1 MSSPSYVRPPRL
13 NVYTDAD
20 SYREM
25 REIMSVM
32 RGVTGTVIRLEN
44 GQYSIRYTE
53 NAYISYTRLKQ
64 MVDEAKAQAKKNMKI
79 VDAHIAKAKRE
90 INAAKQSALV
100 DASKYERMY
109 DEEIARLKKLRD
121 KAKEDIVSDYGN
133 FNCSKDVKA
142 IDNQIEEL
150 RKHRNNIQNE
160 RQDFLKALDRYEKA
174 IDDIVIADDIR
185 RAESK
190 RPEMSFSVKTHL
202 ENARSLHD
210 KIEDK
215 IERGKKFASE
225 MNKVASII
233 RGGKLEKYDVRFVEK
248 MKTIDPFAEDAIDQI
263 ENLLNIVYEDEKYL
277 EAQLKSEQMSKDAE
291 KQAEE
296 DLKVLREIASDL
308 KAVIVNAHE
317 EEKVADSSD
326 KNEKLLEEVNNLIS
340 KIRNLDY
347 VSPQIQDKIKKC
359 ELDLEDQKSN
369 IKSSRFT
376 LTATTYIDELTKLFN
391 EAVDDNESYQEFMD
405 ELEEYNEIMA
415 ILDPEEYEEDIDMYG
430 QAIFDVKN
438 AKQQVQDLK
447 EANKKLRTIFNEIT
461 SRTYIQSAVSVL
473 ENGKESRVFKKEMND
488 EEMSVSFIS
497 KDHMGVMYEMRT
509 EEGQCALFAKGVI
522 LHNGKKLADVNKLK
536 TEGKTCRWH
545 EELEDEMVAVG
556 LPRFGHVNRSDEYI
570 EAYYANE
577 DECYI
582 KLNSY
587 EESYRYLKLFNLS
600 DEEIKNILGEE
611 DSAPSKQAEQQ
622 KQTQQQAAQKYKE
635 NKEGQ

>member
-1 MSSPSYVRPPRL
+1 MSSPSYVSPPV
-13 NVYTDAD
+13 VYEDVD
-20 SYREM
+20 NYREM
-25 REIMSVM
+25 REIMSIM
-32 RGVTGTVIRLEN
+32 RGVTGTVIRVNN
-44 GQYSIRYTE
+44 GKYSIRYTG
-53 NAYISYTRLKQ
+53 NRYMSYYRLKQ
-64 MVDEAKAQAKKNMKI
+64 LIEEAKAQAKKNIKL
-79 VDAHIAKAKRE
+79 VDAFVGKAKRE
-90 INAAKQSALV
+90 INAARQSANV

-121 KAKEDIVSDYGN
+121 KAKEDITSDYGN
-133 FNCSKDVKA
+133 FNCSKEVKA
-142 IDNQIEEL
+142 IDNQIVEL
-150 RKHRNNIQNE
+150 RKHRNNIQSE
-160 RQDFLKALDRYEKA
+160 RQSFLKALDKYENA
-174 IDDIVIADDIR
+174 VDDVVIADDISK
-185 RAESK
+185 AQSK
-190 RPEMSFSVKTHL
+190 RPSMSFSIQTHL
-202 ENARSLHD
+202 EKARSLED
-210 KIEDK
+210 KVTDK

-277 EAQLKSEQMSKDAE
+277 EAQLKSQQMSEDAE
-291 KQAEE
+291 KQAVE
-296 DLKVLREIASDL
+296 DLKVLREIANDL
-308 KAVIVNAHE
+308 KAVIVNAHKE
-317 EEKVADSSD
+317 EEVADSQD

-340 KIRNLDY
+340 QIRNLDY
-347 VSPQIQDKIKKC
+347 VSPQIQNKITKC

-376 LTATTYIDELTKLFN
+376 LTATTYIEELTELVK
-391 EAVDDNESYQEFMD
+391 EASEDNEKYQEFMD
-405 ELEEYNEIMA
+405 ELEEYNELMA
-415 ILDPEEYEEDIDMYG
+415 ILDPEEYEEDIDIYG

-438 AKQQVQDLK
+438 ADEQLANLK
-447 EANKKLRTIFNEIT
+447 EANKKLRRIFNEIN
-461 SRTYIQSAVSVL
+461 SRTYIQSAVTVL
-473 ENGKESRVFKKEMND
+473 ENGKESRVFKKELND
-488 EEMSVSFIS
+488 EEMSVSFVS
-497 KDHMGVMYEMRT
+497 KDHMGMMYEMRT

-522 LHNGKKLADVNKLK
+522 LHNGKKLADINKLK
-536 TEGKTCRWH
+536 EEGKTCRWH

-600 DEEIKNILGEE
+600 DEEIRNILGEE
-611 DSAPSKQAEQQ
+611 DSAPIRQTEQQ
-622 KQTQQQAAQKYKE
+622 KQTEKAAQKYKE

>member
-1 MSSPSYVRPPRL
+1 MSSPSYVSPPV
-13 NVYTDAD
+13 VYEDVD
-20 SYREM
+20 NYREM
-25 REIMSVM
+25 REIMSIM
-32 RGVTGTVIRLEN
+32 RGVTGTVIRVNN
-44 GQYSIRYTE
+44 GKYSIRYTG
-53 NAYISYTRLKQ
+53 NRYMSYYRLKQ
-64 MVDEAKAQAKKNMKI
+64 LIEEAKAQAKKNIKL
-79 VDAHIAKAKRE
+79 VDAFVGKAKRE
-90 INAAKQSALV
+90 INAARQSANV

-121 KAKEDIVSDYGN
+121 KAKEDITSDYGN
-133 FNCSKDVKA
+133 FNCSKEVTA
-142 IDNQIEEL
+142 IDNQIVEL
-150 RKHRNNIQNE
+150 RKHRNNIQSE
-160 RQDFLKALDRYEKA
+160 RQSFLKALDKYENA
-174 IDDIVIADDIR
+174 VDDVVIADDISK
-185 RAESK
+185 AQSK
-190 RPEMSFSVKTHL
+190 RPSMSFSIQTHL
-202 ENARSLHD
+202 EKARSLED
-210 KIEDK
+210 KVTDK

-277 EAQLKSEQMSKDAE
+277 EAQLKSQQMSEDAE
-291 KQAEE
+291 KQAVE
-296 DLKVLREIASDL
+296 DLKVLREIANDL
-308 KAVIVNAHE
+308 KAVIVNAHKE
-317 EEKVADSSD
+317 EEVADSQD

-340 KIRNLDY
+340 QIRNLDY
-347 VSPQIQDKIKKC
+347 VSPQIQNKITKC

-376 LTATTYIDELTKLFN
+376 LTATTYIEELTELAK
-391 EAVDDNESYQEFMD
+391 EASEDNEKYQEFMD
-405 ELEEYNEIMA
+405 ELEEYNELMA
-415 ILDPEEYEEDIDMYG
+415 ILDPEEYEEDIDIYG

-438 AKQQVQDLK
+438 ADEQLANLK
-447 EANKKLRTIFNEIT
+447 EANKKLRRIFNEIN
-461 SRTYIQSAVSVL
+461 SRTYIQSAVTVL
-473 ENGKESRVFKKEMND
+473 ENGKESRVFKKELND
-488 EEMSVSFIS
+488 EEMSVSFVS
-497 KDHMGVMYEMRT
+497 KDHMGMMYEMRT

-522 LHNGKKLADVNKLK
+522 LHNGKKLADINKLK
-536 TEGKTCRWH
+536 EEGKTCRWH

-600 DEEIKNILGEE
+600 DEEIRNILGEE
-611 DSAPSKQAEQQ
+611 DSAPIRQAEQQ
-622 KQTQQQAAQKYKE
+622 KQTEKAAQKYKE

>member
-1 MSSPSYVRPPRL
+1 MSSPSYVSPPV
-13 NVYTDAD
+13 VYEDVD
-20 SYREM
+20 NYREM
-25 REIMSVM
+25 REIMSIM
-32 RGVTGTVIRLEN
+32 RGVTGTVIRVNN
-44 GQYSIRYTE
+44 GKYSIRYTG
-53 NAYISYTRLKQ
+53 NRYMSYYRLKQ
-64 MVDEAKAQAKKNMKI
+64 LIEEAKAQAKKNIKL
-79 VDAHIAKAKRE
+79 VDAFVGKAKRE
-90 INAAKQSALV
+90 INAARQSANV

-121 KAKEDIVSDYGN
+121 KAKEDITSDYGN
-133 FNCSKDVKA
+133 FNCSKEVTA
-142 IDNQIEEL
+142 IDNQIVEL
-150 RKHRNNIQNE
+150 RKHRNNIQSE
-160 RQDFLKALDRYEKA
+160 RQSFLKALDKYENA
-174 IDDIVIADDIR
+174 VDDVVIADDISK
-185 RAESK
+185 AQSK
-190 RPEMSFSVKTHL
+190 RPSMSFSIQTHL
-202 ENARSLHD
+202 EKARSLED
-210 KIEDK
+210 KVTDK

-277 EAQLKSEQMSKDAE
+277 EAQLKSQQMSEDAE
-291 KQAEE
+291 KQAVE
-296 DLKVLREIASDL
+296 DLKVLREIANDL
-308 KAVIVNAHE
+308 KAVIVNAHKE
-317 EEKVADSSD
+317 EEVADSQD

-340 KIRNLDY
+340 QIRNLDY
-347 VSPQIQDKIKKC
+347 VSPQIQNKITKC

-376 LTATTYIDELTKLFN
+376 LTATTYIEELTELVK
-391 EAVDDNESYQEFMD
+391 EASEDNEKYQEFMD
-405 ELEEYNEIMA
+405 ELEEYNELMA
-415 ILDPEEYEEDIDMYG
+415 ILDPEEYEEDIDIYG

-438 AKQQVQDLK
+438 ADEQLANLK
-447 EANKKLRTIFNEIT
+447 EANKKLRRIFNEIN
-461 SRTYIQSAVSVL
+461 SRTYIQSAVTVL
-473 ENGKESRVFKKEMND
+473 ENGKESRVFKKELND
-488 EEMSVSFIS
+488 EEMSVSFVS
-497 KDHMGVMYEMRT
+497 KDHMGMMYEMRT

-522 LHNGKKLADVNKLK
+522 LHNGKKLADINKLK
-536 TEGKTCRWH
+536 EEGKTCRWH

-600 DEEIKNILGEE
+600 DEEIRNILGEE
-611 DSAPSKQAEQQ
+611 DSAPIRQAEQQ
-622 KQTQQQAAQKYKE
+622 KQTEKAAQKYKE

>member
-1 MSSPSYVRPPRL
+1 MSSPSYVSPPV
-13 NVYTDAD
+13 VYEDVD
-20 SYREM
+20 NYREM

-32 RGVTGTVIRLEN
+32 RGVTGTVIRVNN
-44 GQYSIRYTE
+44 GKYSIRYTG
-53 NAYISYTRLKQ
+53 NRYMSYYRLKQ
-64 MVDEAKAQAKKNMKI
+64 LIEEAKAQAKKNIKL
-79 VDAHIAKAKRE
+79 VDAFVGKAKRE
-90 INAAKQSALV
+90 INAARQSANV

-121 KAKEDIVSDYGN
+121 KAKEDITSDYGN
-133 FNCSKDVKA
+133 FNCSKEVTA
-142 IDNQIEEL
+142 IDNQIVEL
-150 RKHRNNIQNE
+150 RKHRNNIQSE
-160 RQDFLKALDRYEKA
+160 RQSFLKALDKYENA
-174 IDDIVIADDIR
+174 VDDVVIADDISK
-185 RAESK
+185 AQSK
-190 RPEMSFSVKTHL
+190 RPSMSFSIQTHL
-202 ENARSLHD
+202 EKARSLED
-210 KIEDK
+210 KVTDK

-277 EAQLKSEQMSKDAE
+277 EAQLKSQQMSEDAE
-291 KQAEE
+291 KQAVE
-296 DLKVLREIASDL
+296 DLKVLREIANDL
-308 KAVIVNAHE
+308 KAVIVNAHKE
-317 EEKVADSSD
+317 EEVADSQD

-340 KIRNLDY
+340 QIRNLDY
-347 VSPQIQDKIKKC
+347 VSPQIQNKITKC

-376 LTATTYIDELTKLFN
+376 LTATTYIEELTELAK
-391 EAVDDNESYQEFMD
+391 EASEDNEKYQEFMD
-405 ELEEYNEIMA
+405 ELEEYNELMA
-415 ILDPEEYEEDIDMYG
+415 ILDPEEYEEDIDIYG

-438 AKQQVQDLK
+438 ADEQLANLK
-447 EANKKLRTIFNEIT
+447 EANKKLRRIFNEIN
-461 SRTYIQSAVSVL
+461 SRTYIQSAVTVL
-473 ENGKESRVFKKEMND
+473 ENGKESRVFKKELND
-488 EEMSVSFIS
+488 EEMSVSFVS
-497 KDHMGVMYEMRT
+497 KDHMGMMYEMRT

-522 LHNGKKLADVNKLK
+522 LHNGKKLADINKLK
-536 TEGKTCRWH
+536 EEGKTCRWH

-600 DEEIKNILGEE
+600 DEEIRNILGEE
-611 DSAPSKQAEQQ
+611 DSAPIRQAEQQ
-622 KQTQQQAAQKYKE
+622 KQTEKAAQKYKE

>member
-1 MSSPSYVRPPRL
+1 MSSPSYVSPPV
-13 NVYTDAD
+13 VYEDVD
-20 SYREM
+20 NYREM
-25 REIMSVM
+25 REIMSIM
-32 RGVTGTVIRLEN
+32 RGVTGTVIRVNN
-44 GQYSIRYTE
+44 GKYSIRYTG
-53 NAYISYTRLKQ
+53 NRYMSYYRLKQ
-64 MVDEAKAQAKKNMKI
+64 LIEEAKAQAKKNIKL
-79 VDAHIAKAKRE
+79 VDAFVGKAKRE
-90 INAAKQSALV
+90 INAARQSANV

-121 KAKEDIVSDYGN
+121 KAKEDITSDYGN
-133 FNCSKDVKA
+133 FNCSKEVKA
-142 IDNQIEEL
+142 IDNQIVEL
-150 RKHRNNIQNE
+150 RKHRNNIQSE
-160 RQDFLKALDRYEKA
+160 RQSFLKALDKYENA
-174 IDDIVIADDIR
+174 VDDVVIADDISK
-185 RAESK
+185 AQSK
-190 RPEMSFSVKTHL
+190 RPSMSFSIQTHL
-202 ENARSLHD
+202 EKARSLED
-210 KIEDK
+210 KVTDK

-277 EAQLKSEQMSKDAE
+277 EAQLKSQQMSEDAE
-291 KQAEE
+291 KQAVE
-296 DLKVLREIASDL
+296 DLKVLREIANDL
-308 KAVIVNAHE
+308 KAVIVNAHKE
-317 EEKVADSSD
+317 EEVADSQD

-340 KIRNLDY
+340 QIRNLDY
-347 VSPQIQDKIKKC
+347 VSPQIQNKITKC

-376 LTATTYIDELTKLFN
+376 LTATTYIEELTELVK
-391 EAVDDNESYQEFMD
+391 EASEDNEKYQEFMD
-405 ELEEYNEIMA
+405 ELEEYNELMA
-415 ILDPEEYEEDIDMYG
+415 ILDPEEYEEDIDIYG

-438 AKQQVQDLK
+438 ADEQLANLK
-447 EANKKLRTIFNEIT
+447 EANKKLRRIFNEIN
-461 SRTYIQSAVSVL
+461 SRTYIQSAVTVL
-473 ENGKESRVFKKEMND
+473 ENGKESRVFKKELND
-488 EEMSVSFIS
+488 EEMSVSFVS
-497 KDHMGVMYEMRT
+497 KDHMGMMYEMRT

-522 LHNGKKLADVNKLK
+522 LHNGKKLADINKLK
-536 TEGKTCRWH
+536 EEGKTCRWH

-600 DEEIKNILGEE
+600 DEEIRNILGEE
-611 DSAPSKQAEQQ
+611 DSAPIRQAEQQ
-622 KQTQQQAAQKYKE
+622 KQTEKAAQKSKE